1 MSMAMD
7 KQVKG
12 NSPSLIQCA
21 QPAHAFRWYMSGV
34 SSVDKEEAA
43 DVASRASLQQLEPLS
58 TGLSEGRSKHGRNLF
73 SFTGEV

>member
-1 MSMAMD
+1 
-7 KQVKG
+7 
-12 NSPSLIQCA
+12 
-21 QPAHAFRWYMSGV
+21 MSGV

-58 TGLSEGRSKHGRNLF
+58 TGLSEGRSKHGRNLL